1 VILRDTLKEVLRD
14 QRPPPVPG
22 PALDRELIH
31 ELPARSSQALV
42 LTGVRRAGKS
52 VLQGQLMR
60 GDEKRFYCN
69 LEDTRLYELSPRDFP
84 VFLELVDE
92 LSPQS
97 ARVFLDEVQ
106 DVDGWQRLVRTLL
119 DRGRPVCLTGSNASL
134 LGRELGSKLTGRQ
147 LSFEV
152 FPFSYTE
159 YLAYTDQTPG
169 ARSLGAF
176 LDDGGFPA
184 FLRER
189 NQQMLQELLRDIV
202 QRDIAGRYR
211 LRETR
216 HLMNLVLFLL
226 ANTGQP
232 FSMQGLTKTLAI
244 PTVAQTS
251 RYLEYAEDAYL
262 LFAVPKFSHSFK
274 KRVVTPNKYYA
285 IDNGLRRANSPQ
297 SIVDLG
303 HRLENAIFL
312 TLRRTTK
319 QVSYAGEKDLWEC
332 DFVTDTEAIQVCVE
346 LTSRN
351 VERETRGAV
360 NAVSLARGRRPL
372 ILTLDQRDRISADG
386 AGVDVLPAWEW
397 MARATTTEKR

>member
-1 VILRDTLKEVLRD
+1 
-14 QRPPPVPG
+14 VPG
-22 PALDRELIH
+22 PVLERELAH
-31 ELPARSSQALV
+31 TLPEVSSQALV

-60 GDEKRFYCN
+60 RAERLFYCN
-69 LEDTRLYELSPRDFP
+69 LEDTRLYDLSPPDFP
-84 VFLELVDE
+84 TFLALIDE
-92 LSPQS
+92 LAPDG

-106 DVDGWQRLVRTLL
+106 EVEGWQRLVRTLL

-152 FPFSYTE
+152 FPFSYVE
-159 YLAYTDQTPG
+159 YIAYTRQIPG
-169 ARSLGAF
+169 AGSLTAY
-176 LDDGGFPA
+176 LDEGGFPG

-189 NQQMLQELLRDIV
+189 NPQILQELLRDIV
-202 QRDIAGRYR
+202 QRDIAARYR

-226 ANTGQP
+226 ANTGMT
-232 FSMQGLTKTLAI
+232 FSMHGLAKALQI

-251 RYLEYAEDAYL
+251 RYLEYAQDAYL
-262 LFAVPKFSHSFK
+262 LFAVPKFSPSFK

-297 SIVDLG
+297 ATSGLG
-303 HRLENAIFL
+303 HRLENAVFL
-312 TLRRTTK
+312 ALRRHRRP
-319 QVSYAGEKDLWEC
+319 VSYAGERDQWEC

-346 LTSRN
+346 LTPRN
-351 VERETRGAV
+351 AERELRGALR
-360 NAVSLARGRRPL
+360 AAALPGRRTPM
-372 ILTLDQRDRISADG
+372 ILTLDQRDRVSG
-386 AGVDVLPAWEW
+386 EGVVVEVLPAWEW
-397 MARATTTEKR
+397 LATGVGARL